1 VYQRCCRLLIF
12 WGLCL
17 CALVPTRAYSQ
28 SKEERHIDSLRQV
41 LPAVDGMDRFEVLFE
56 LFRLNLSI
64 DRESAETYVR
74 EANQIAEIERDTL
87 AMVKANNALGFLR
100 KEKGQ
105 PRLAIPYFER
115 ALVLARKK
123 NIRTQIK
130 YLLNNL
136 GTANVLTA
144 NYAKALDY
152 HLESLKLREE
162 DKDTTSIVVALNN
175 IGVLYQDLNDY
186 DNALTYFKRNYDLN
200 LQSNKQHNFQLCL
213 VNLADVSNSLGQYN
227 EAKKYTREAFSFCSD
242 NPDCSKRV
250 IALAHSSMGYAHLY
264 SEEYSQAEKEFFIA
278 TNLFTE
284 LKLAD
289 RASSYS
295 ALALVRFKMGDYQD
309 ALDKLTLAQK
319 LAEELEI
326 PKYRLKNYQLFADI
340 YTKLN
345 DYKRAT
351 EYQKM
356 YIVLNDEIYNA
367 DLIKNIALVQAEHQE
382 AENLRTIA
390 ARDQE
395 IINRDEVLN
404 LQKKQFLFLGVI
416 AALVTVLAIV
426 FYRAQRRQA
435 RSNELLEKVNY
446 QLEAAQ
452 STIERK
458 NQELIRSNT
467 ELDNHV
473 KDRTRELFNSNEAY
487 KKVNEELDN
496 FIYKTSHDIRG
507 PLTSLKGITH
517 LAIREAR
524 DESVVEYLNKLDLT
538 ADKLNRILTRLQIIN
553 QINHAN
559 LNPDLIDFT
568 SMVDEILAV
577 ERKRGIPP
585 RMAVNIQIAPG
596 IIIFSD
602 KALLQIVLDNLID
615 NAIKFYNDSDRK
627 EPFVNVTI
635 SGGDEGVVIKVLDNG
650 IGLKNI
656 QQNEVFRMF
665 VRASERSET
674 GGIGLYLAKL
684 STEKLGGNIDLNV
697 TAEEYTEFV
706 VTLPPDLR
714 VILSMREEKERELRM
729 ERLKLQ
735 QRELEATQQNS
746 GATA

>member
-1 VYQRCCRLLIF
+1 VYQREFKILIF
-12 WGLCL
+12 VGLIMM
-17 CALVPTRAYSQ
+17 LVPFVGTGQTTDRYV
-28 SKEERHIDSLRQV
+28 DSLRAV
-41 LPAVDGMDRFEVLFE
+41 LPNVERMDRFNVLFE
-56 LFRLNLSI
+56 LFRISLSK
-64 DRESAETYVR
+64 DLKDAESYAN
-74 EANQIAEIERDTL
+74 EANQIAIVERDTL
-87 AMVKANNALGFLR
+87 SIVKSYNALGFIK
-100 KEKGQ
+100 KEAGHH
-105 PRLAIPYFER
+105 RLAITYFEK
-115 ALVLARKK
+115 ALTLARKNGYK
-123 NIRTQIK
+123 AQVK
-130 YLLNNL
+130 FLLNNL
-136 GTANVLTA
+136 GLSNALSA

-152 HLESLKLREE
+152 HLESLKLREV
-162 DKDTTSIVVALNN
+162 DNDTVAILVALNN
-175 IGVLYQDLNDY
+175 IGVLYQDLEDY
-186 DNALTYFKRNYDLN
+186 ENALTYYKRNYDLN
-200 LQSNKQHNFQLCL
+200 MISSKQHDFELSL
-213 VNLADVSNSLGQYN
+213 INLADINNSLARYGQ
-227 EAKKYTREAFSFCSD
+227 AKKYVEEFFNYCNDTKNCDNREIAFAH
-242 NPDCSKRV
+242 N
-250 IALAHSSMGYAHLY
+250 ALGLAYLNSG
-264 SEEYSQAEKEFFIA
+264 EYTNAENEFFIA
-278 TNLFTE
+278 MKLFAD
-284 LKLAD
+284 LKVPEYAN
-289 RASSYS
+289 AYYS
-295 ALALVRFKMGDYQD
+295 LALVRYKMNDWQG
-309 ALDKLTLAQK
+309 ALEKLTMAQR

-326 PKYRLKNYQLFADI
+326 PKYRLKNYQLFSDI
-340 YTKLN
+340 YTQKK
-345 DYKRAT
+345 DFQRAT

-356 YIVLNDEIYNA
+356 YIALNDEIYSA

-452 STIERK
+452 RTIERK
-458 NQELIRSNT
+458 NHELVKSNM
-467 ELDNHV
+467 ELDHHV
-473 KDRTRELFNSNEAY
+473 KDRTRELYNSNEAY

-517 LAIREAR
+517 LAIREAK

-538 ADKLNRILTRLQIIN
+538 ADKLNKILTRLQIIN

-585 RMAVNIQIAPG
+585 RMAINIEIAPG
-596 IIIFSD
+596 IILFSD

-635 SGGDEGVVIKVLDNG
+635 VGSSEGVVIKVLDNG
-650 IGLKNI
+650 IGLRNI
-656 QQNEVFRMF
+656 KQNEVFRMF

-684 STEKLGGNIDLNV
+684 STEKLGGNIELNV

-714 VILSMREEKERELRM
+714 IILSMREEKERELRM

-735 QRELEATQQNS
+735 QRELESTQQNS